1 MSVTHVATDTAG
13 AYAEYFQQPVRSGAG
28 PLTGLSF
35 AVKDNYIYQGRVA
48 GNGNPLW
55 KATHSADQETAP
67 AVRLMLAAGAALN
80 GFTLMEELAFSI
92 TGINAHYG
100 TPLNSAA
107 PDRVPGGSSSGSASA
122 VAARLADFALG
133 SDTGGSVR
141 VPASFC
147 GLYGLRPTHGR
158 IDGNGLL
165 PLAASFDVP
174 GWFTRDLDTLLK
186 VSASFGIKAGAGRM
200 PDRLWLPDEV
210 WARLSPEV
218 RETFAPVLSKLE
230 TLGIEI
236 ERSALPGLPL
246 EEWLQTFRTL
256 QSYEAWQANGDWI
269 TREKPE
275 FGPGVGARFE
285 FGSKISEKA
294 FQDAAAHREAIRAE
308 MDTVF
313 GAGTVLVI
321 PSAPGPAPRIDTLE
335 PELDAYRAQTMCL
348 TCISGLNSYPEL
360 SVPGLLHEGAPIGL
374 SLIAPR
380 LRDQDLL
387 ALAAAL

>member
-1 MSVTHVATDTAG
+1 MSVSHAVKDAAG
-13 AYAEYFQQPVRSGAG
+13 AYAEFFQDPISSGAG
-28 PLTGLSF
+28 PLSGLSF
-35 AVKDNYIYQGRVA
+35 AVKDNYAYEGRVA

-55 KATHSADQETAP
+55 KATHTADIETAP
-67 AVRLMLAAGAALN
+67 AVRLMLQAGAALN

-122 VAARLADFALG
+122 VAAGLADFALG

-165 PLAASFDVP
+165 PLAESFDVP
-174 GWFTRDLDTLLK
+174 GWFTRNLDTMLK

-200 PDRLWLPDEV
+200 PDRLWIPDEV
-210 WARLSPEV
+210 WARLKPEV
-218 RETFAPVLSKLE
+218 RASFAPVLSRLE
-230 TLGIEI
+230 SLGLEI
-236 ERSALPGLPL
+236 ERAGLPGLPL
-246 EEWLQTFRTL
+246 EEWFQTFRTL
-256 QSYEAWQANGDWI
+256 QSYEAWQANGAWI
-269 TREKPE
+269 SRENPE

-285 FGSKISEKA
+285 FGSKVTEKA
-294 FQDAAAHREAIRAE
+294 FQDAAARREAIRAE

-313 GAGTVLVI
+313 APGTVLII
-321 PSAPGPAPRIDTLE
+321 PTAPGPAPKLDTLE
-335 PELDAYRAQTMCL
+335 PDLDLYRGQTMCL
-348 TCISGLNSYPEL
+348 TSISGLNSYPEL
-360 SVPGLLHEGAPIGL
+360 SVPGVQHEGAPVGL

-380 LRDQDLL
+380 RRDQDLL

>member
-1 MSVTHVATDTAG
+1 MSVTHAATDTAG
-13 AYAEYFQQPVRSGAG
+13 AYAEYFQQPVLQGSG
-28 PLTGLSF
+28 PLSGLTF
-35 AVKDNYIYQGRVA
+35 AVKDNYAYQGRIA

-55 KATHSADQETAP
+55 KATHAADGETAP
-67 AVRLMLAAGAALN
+67 AVRRMLEAGAALN

-122 VAARLADFALG
+122 VAAGLADFALG

-158 IDGNGLL
+158 VDGSGLL
-165 PLAASFDVP
+165 PLAPSFDVP
-174 GWFTRDLDTLLK
+174 GWFTRDLDTMLK
-186 VSASFGIKAGAGRM
+186 VSACFGIKAGAGRV
-200 PDRLWLPDEV
+200 PEKLWIPEDVWSRLDQEVRASFEGVLDRLD
-210 WARLSPEV
+210 RLGFV
-218 RETFAPVLSKLE
+218 
-230 TLGIEI
+230 ID
-236 ERSALPGLPL
+236 RSALPGLPL

-256 QSYEAWQANGDWI
+256 QSYEAWQANGGWI

-285 FGSKISEKA
+285 FGSKVTEKA
-294 FQDAAAHREAIRAE
+294 FQDAGARREAIRAE
-308 MDTVF
+308 MDAVF
-313 GAGTVLVI
+313 AAGSVLVI
-321 PSAPGPAPRIDTLE
+321 PSAPGPAPKLDALE
-335 PELDAYRAQTMCL
+335 PDLDAYRGQTMCL
-348 TCISGLNSYPEL
+348 TSIAGLNSYPEL
-360 SVPGLLHEGAPIGL
+360 SVPGVRHEGAPVGL
-374 SLIAPR
+374 SLIGQR
-380 LRDQDLL
+380 HRDQDLL